1 MATNQG
7 KGFAG
12 LSDLVSD
19 VANEVEAAS
28 TPDVRTPPK
37 PTPPPTPTPPPPLP
51 QQKPQAPQPVQVQLA
66 EAAPSP
72 QSSSNTQPQKS
83 GGFGWVWA
91 VFIGFIV
98 IVAISS
104 NSGTSNSNA
113 PAASTAPNSVS
124 APAQAVPVWQEEKPP
139 VGTGRTF
146 SSNEIRYCK
155 SESIRID
162 AMQSALNER
171 SSVEIKRFNQIVS
184 DYNSRCA
191 DYRYRNGTLEPVV
204 AEVEKNRNRLAGEGR
219 SRVFGWRSESSQ
231 SASVQP
237 TSQSYSPSSPSAA
250 EIKAAKARERC
261 AERKQQA
268 IDACHRSMPDG
279 PVSLG
284 SLGACTAD
292 ANRMYRCN

>member
-19 VANEVEAAS
+19 VANEVEAVL
-28 TPDVRTPPK
+28 TPEVRPPPK
-37 PTPPPTPTPPPPLP
+37 NTPPPTPVPPPPT
-51 QQKPQAPQPVQVQLA
+51 QQQPQAPTPVQAPPAQ
-66 EAAPSP
+66 EAPSP
-72 QSSSNTQPQKS
+72 QPSSNTQPQNS
-83 GGFGWVWA
+83 GGFGWLWA

-98 IVAISS
+98 IIFLSS
-104 NSGTSNSNA
+104 NSGTSNNNA
-113 PAASTAPNSVS
+113 PVASSPTPSVV
-124 APAQAVPVWQEEKPP
+124 ATTPPVVAWQEEKPP
-139 VGTGRTF
+139 EGKGRTF

-155 SESIRID
+155 SESIRVD
-162 AMQSALNER
+162 AMQAALNEK
-171 SSVEIKRFNQIVS
+171 SSEEIRRFNRVVS
-184 DYNSRCA
+184 DYNGRCA
-191 DYRYRNGTLEPVV
+191 DYKYRNGTLEPVI
-204 AEVEKNRNRLAGEGR
+204 AEIERNRSRLADQGR
-219 SRVFGWRSESSQ
+219 SRVFEWRSENSQ
-231 SASVQP
+231 RASVQQA
-237 TSQSYSPSSPSAA
+237 SESYSPSAA

-279 PVSLG
+279 AVSLG

>member
-19 VANEVEAAS
+19 VANEVELAS
-28 TPDVRTPPK
+28 TPEVLTPPK
-37 PTPPPTPTPPPPLP
+37 PTPQPAPPPPQP
-51 QQKPQAPQPVQVQLA
+51 QPQEPLPVQVQPA
-66 EAAPSP
+66 QAAPSP
-72 QSSSNTQPQKS
+72 QPSSNTQPQQS

-104 NSGTSNSNA
+104 NSGTSNGNA
-113 PAASTAPNSVS
+113 PAASTAPTSVA

-155 SESIRID
+155 SESIRVD

-191 DYRYRNGTLEPVV
+191 DYRYRSGTLESVV

-231 SASVQP
+231 RASVQP
-237 TSQSYSPSSPSAA
+237 TSQSYSPPSPSAA
-250 EIKAAKARERC
+250 ELKAVKARARCSERL
-261 AERKQQA
+261 QQA

-279 PVSLG
+279 AVSLG
-284 SLGACTAD
+284 SLGTCATD

>member
-19 VANEVEAAS
+19 VANEIEAAS
-28 TPDVRTPPK
+28 TPEVRVPPK
-37 PTPPPTPTPPPPLP
+37 PTPPPTPTPPPPR
-51 QQKPQAPQPVQVQLA
+51 QQPQAPPPVQVQPA
-66 EAAPSP
+66 QVVTPSP
-72 QSSSNTQPQKS
+72 QTSSNTQPEKS
-83 GGFGWVWA
+83 GGLGWVWA

-104 NSGTSNSNA
+104 NSGTSNGNA
-113 PAASTAPNSVS
+113 PAASSAPNSVA

-155 SESIRID
+155 SESIRVD

-219 SRVFGWRSESSQ
+219 SRVFGWRSENSQ

-237 TSQSYSPSSPSAA
+237 TSQSYSPPSPSAA
-250 EIKAAKARERC
+250 EVKAAKARARCTERL
-261 AERKQQA
+261 QQA

-279 PVSLG
+279 AVSLG
-284 SLGACTAD
+284 SLGACAAD

>member
-28 TPDVRTPPK
+28 TPEVRPPPK
-37 PTPPPTPTPPPPLP
+37 PTPPPTPTPPPP
-51 QQKPQAPQPVQVQLA
+51 QQQPQAPPPVQVQPA
-66 EAAPSP
+66 QVVAPSP
-72 QSSSNTQPQKS
+72 QPSPNTQPEKS

-104 NSGTSNSNA
+104 NSGTSNGNA
-113 PAASTAPNSVS
+113 PAASTAPNFV
-124 APAQAVPVWQEEKPP
+124 APPAQVATVWQEEKPP

-155 SESIRID
+155 SESIRVD

-191 DYRYRNGTLEPVV
+191 DYRYLNGTLEPVV

-219 SRVFGWRSESSQ
+219 SRIFGWRSESSQ
-231 SASVQP
+231 RASVQP
-237 TSQSYSPSSPSAA
+237 ASQSYSPSSPSAA

-279 PVSLG
+279 AVSLG

>member
-19 VANEVEAAS
+19 VANDVEAVS
-28 TPDVRTPPK
+28 TPAVRPPPK
-37 PTPPPTPTPPPPLP
+37 PTPPSTLTPPPP
-51 QQKPQAPQPVQVQLA
+51 QQQPQAPQPVQVQPA
-66 EAAPSP
+66 QVVAPSP
-72 QSSSNTQPQKS
+72 QPSSNTQPQKS

-104 NSGTSNSNA
+104 NSGTSNGNA
-113 PAASTAPNSVS
+113 PAASTPPRSVA
-124 APAQAVPVWQEEKPP
+124 APAQAVQVWQEEKPP

-155 SESIRID
+155 SESIRVD

-191 DYRYRNGTLEPVV
+191 DYRYRNGTLEPIV

-231 SASVQP
+231 STSVQS

-279 PVSLG
+279 AVSLG